1 MDEQYRHHIENM
13 ENGMCRT
20 ADRTD
25 IWQDRLIYA
34 ICGAIRF
41 CLMELLRMRRNQK

>member
-1 MDEQYRHHIENM
+1 MRDDLIRDLDNM
-13 ENGMCRT
+13 ETAMCRT

-34 ICGAIRF
+34 MCLAIYHILQWIVRK
-41 CLMELLRMRRNQK
+41 EKKS